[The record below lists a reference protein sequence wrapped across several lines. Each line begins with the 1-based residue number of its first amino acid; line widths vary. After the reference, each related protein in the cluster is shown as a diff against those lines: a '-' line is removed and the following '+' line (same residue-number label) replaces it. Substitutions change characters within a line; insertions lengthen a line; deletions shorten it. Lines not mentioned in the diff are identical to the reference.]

1 MPQLTDNQLTSIAQ
15 QFHDLAV
22 AIGQFRLNQIHGG
35 LSLEDPGIVQLL
47 GLQFSLLNIS
57 SSFALQA
64 AQVTLA
70 NADQAASQ
78 ITSATNAANAAIK
91 TLGVVNKVINI
102 GSAAGVLAAAIM
114 TGDTNQIATAANG
127 VYTAIKG

>member
-1 MPQLTDNQLTSIAQ
+1 MPTLTDDQLTSIAQ

-22 AIGQFRLNQIHGG
+22 SIGQFRLDQIHAG
-35 LSLEDPGIVQLL
+35 LSLDDPGIVQLL
-47 GLQFSLLNIS
+47 GLQWSLLNAA

-70 NADQAASQ
+70 DADRAANQ
-78 ITSATNAANAAIK
+78 IASATKAANDAIK
-91 TLGVVNKVINI
+91 TLNVVNKVVTI

-114 TGDTNQIATAANG
+114 TGNMTQIGTAAKG
-127 VYTAIKG
+127 VLTAIKG